1 MTYFRLA
8 WRNIWRNRRRSLI
21 IITSVVVGLTAVVF
35 LEGVMRGFMQQ
46 ALDNQLG
53 AHTAHLQIHRAG
65 YMANPD
71 IGNFIAQADRIDE
84 VIAQEQRIVHSSRRI
99 LTQGLLSSARNSSGM
114 MLVGIEPNREKNV
127 TTIMSSII
135 SGRAL
140 GTDPREILI
149 SERIAKTL
157 DVKIGEKLVAMS
169 STRNG
174 RVGSELYRIVG
185 FYRTA
190 ISEFDRY
197 HAYVNYNSAQ
207 SLIGVGS
214 DAAEFA
220 MITSSTEALNQI
232 RDSLRTVLG
241 PEYEVLSYFDT
252 VPFLAMQLEMTQR
265 MMIVY
270 YLIVGIAMIFGII
283 NTMMMS
289 VYERIREF
297 GVLKAVGMR
306 DQLLLQMVLTEAAL
320 IGTIGTIIGIIFGS
334 ALTLYTGSV
343 GLDFSWFA
351 EGLASWGSGAV
362 IWPMLD
368 PLGSLERGILIIILC
383 VIAAIHPAL

>member
-1 MTYFRLA
+1 
-8 WRNIWRNRRRSLI
+8 
-21 IITSVVVGLTAVVF
+21 
-35 LEGVMRGFMQQ
+35 MRGFMQQ

-232 RDSLRTVLG
+232 RDSLRTLLG

-368 PLGSLERGILIIILC
+368 PLGSLEGGILIIILC
-383 VIAAIHPAL
+383 VIAAIHPALKAVKLQPVEAIRHL